1 MLVRVAWL
9 GQNSPQKKNELL
21 RRVDGHLI
29 KIYSVNNEKWVIES
43 KWRGEVE
50 ANERFATLDTIPVF
64 HAQNACKH
72 NLVSGASPL
81 PLDIRRYKTS

>member
-1 MLVRVAWL
+1 MLVRVAGW
-9 GQNSPQKKNELL
+9 GQNSQKNELL

-50 ANERFATLDTIPVF
+50 ADERFATLDTIF
-64 HAQNACKH
+64 HA
-72 NLVSGASPL
+72 
-81 PLDIRRYKTS
+81 